1 MTESY
6 SSSEIIKKFY
16 EAGSDLPFN
25 FQMINQINRNSNAKN
40 FIDMVT
46 DWFKIVPQG
55 KSTNWVVSK
64 LIHRTTVV
72 Q

>member
-6 SSSEIIKKFY
+6 SPPDTIKKFY

-25 FQMINQINRNSNAKN
+25 FQMINQINRDSSAKN

-46 DWFKIVPQG
+46 EWNKIVPDG
-55 KSTNWVVSK
+55 KSTNWVVSMAN
-64 LIHRTTVV
+64 